1 MLQSK
6 EQIGRLDQRVIIQ
19 QAIIGVDASN
29 EDKEMGWESIPS
41 VPNPWSSVEEKG
53 GSENYQGDILTA
65 VTIAVFTMRHRTD
78 LNEKMRILYNDRIYG
93 IKSIIFHARKGYIK
107 VTAESGGQYVET

>member
-6 EQIGRLDQRVIIQ
+6 EQFSKMDQRVIIQ
-19 QAIIGVDASN
+19 KAIIGVDASN
-29 EDKEMGWESIPS
+29 EDKEIGWESIPS
-41 VPNPWSSVEEKG
+41 VPNPWASVEEKG

-93 IKSIIFHARKGYIK
+93 IKSIIYFSRAGYIK
-107 VTAESGGQYVET
+107 VTAESGGEYVES